1 MDYSQLRGHAVVE
14 IRNTVSELPSSAVDG
29 DVNYVVGTGLQVRAS
44 NAWTSA
50 GGVDQ
55 ATATALAIALG

>member
-14 IRNTVSELPSSAVDG
+14 IRNSTSELPSGAVDG

-44 NAWTSA
+44 NTWTSV

-55 ATATALAIALG
+55 STATALAIALG